1 MEELLRELLADLAA
15 IAERHGEINDSDVE
29 ELLTQSIFDGFLK
42 PEPGFSLPLAFGM
55 ANVEGDALVR
65 AALARFVERAT
76 PLADR
81 LGLNFHDRLAA
92 FQGLGG
98 TYGPSDLCYND
109 FFRYTP
115 PEQFDALG
123 NTK

>member
-15 IAERHGEINDSDVE
+15 IGERHEEINDAE
-29 ELLTQSIFDGFLK
+29 ELMTDCIFDGFLK
-42 PEPGFSLPLAFGM
+42 PAPGFTLPVAFGM
-55 ANVEGDALVR
+55 ATADGDALVR
-65 AALARFVERAT
+65 AALARFIERGT
-76 PLADR
+76 PLAER

-92 FQGLGG
+92 FQGMGG

-115 PEQFDALG
+115 PQQFDALG